1 MVTDVEDRLRKRILV
16 THDDHTLRDM
26 FADLLL
32 REGYPVMRASK
43 LDDAFQIASRL
54 DDIALVIANLGT
66 DRKGLK
72 LFERLKAAGYNRKF
86 AIVTGGGNESQAEI
100 ESLGILFLEL
110 PINNNRF
117 LRKVE
122 KYLSE

>member
-1 MVTDVEDRLRKRILV
+1 
-16 THDDHTLRDM
+16 
-26 FADLLL
+26 
-32 REGYPVMRASK
+32 
-43 LDDAFQIASRL
+43 
-54 DDIALVIANLGT
+54 VIANLGT

>member
-86 AIVTGGGNESQAEI
+86 AIVTD
-100 ESLGILFLEL
+100 
-110 PINNNRF
+110 
-117 LRKVE
+117 RKSTR
-122 KYLSE
+122 LNSSH